1 MISEDSPV
9 FAKKMWERSVERDF
23 GWPNQNILRCGAS
36 SESETPPT
44 IAKRALYFFSTGR
57 FAMCIRN
64 ALWFGCSLAAL
75 ALTLP
80 SAVAETAA
88 GVAART
94 QAAIDSGETPTW
106 WTPDLPEE
114 IQRDV
119 DRKGPR
125 LAEQL
130 ELNDESKTQ
139 RAAALITEHFGRL
152 WAWDQQVR
160 EKLDAAWAAWDAARD
175 NSGGKQKDELK
186 ALTIMTE
193 QIDPIYAEFAPQI
206 QSLLRALRDEIGDD
220 ETTELLDLIT
230 RSPGAQR
237 TYDAYVA
244 MVPEMTDEEK
254 AILWER
260 MVRAREDALAAWSD
274 GQIVKIIKKYKVRN
288 EVSIDYFGYG
298 YQERYQAWARSQR

>member
-1 MISEDSPV
+1 MVPFALNDGTRKPRLEEDTLKQDENTH
-9 FAKKMWERSVERDF
+9 FIF
-23 GWPNQNILRCGAS
+23 LQ
-36 SESETPPT
+36 
-44 IAKRALYFFSTGR
+44 R
-57 FAMCIRN
+57 FAMCMRN
-64 ALWFGCSLAAL
+64 LFWVGLSLSAL

-80 SAVAETAA
+80 SADAETAA

-94 QAAIDSGETPTW
+94 QAAIDSGETPKW
-106 WTPDLPEE
+106 WTPDLPEA

-119 DRKGPR
+119 DSKGKR

-139 RAAALITEHFGRL
+139 KAAALITEHFGRL

-175 NSGGKQKDELK
+175 NSNGKQKDELK
-186 ALTIMTE
+186 ALTVMTE

-206 QSLLRALRDEIGDD
+206 QGLLRALRKEIG
-220 ETTELLDLIT
+220 EEKTTELVDLIT
-230 RSPGAQR
+230 RSPGAKR

-254 AILWER
+254 AILWDR
-260 MVRAREDALAAWSD
+260 MAQAREDALAAWSD
-274 GQIVKIIKKYKVRN
+274 GQIVKIFKKYKVRN
-288 EVSIDYFGYG
+288 EFSIDYFGYG
-298 YQERYQAWARSQR
+298 YQKRYQAWAKGQR